1 MWLCLHELGIWR
13 DGWVG
18 VGWWLKGDVG
28 VRCLGLWV
36 GVGRGVGGDK
46 LVV

>member
-18 VGWWLKGDVG
+18 QGGLVVKGMLGSGAWGG
-28 VRCLGLWV
+28 VEWV
-36 GVGRGVGGDK
+36 GISWWFEGA
-46 LVV
+46 